1 MNYIFL
7 VIILLILVIIFCP
20 SKEKF
25 KQLNYPKIQK
35 YHQDSYNHGLHG
47 KKSKKLHFGCYSDY
61 IPIVK
66 YILL

>member
-20 SKEKF
+20 SKEK
-25 KQLNYPKIQK
+25 
-35 YHQDSYNHGLHG
+35 YHQDSYNYGLHG
-47 KKSKKLHFGCYSDY
+47 KKSKKFNFGCYSDY